1 MKDENRT
8 RAQLLREN
16 ESLQREI
23 TERRQ
28 REEVLWEN
36 ERLLAAFHQI
46 GQTILSPLDLD
57 QILDNM
63 GRHIAEAGIFRS
75 LMIALV
81 DESTQSVE
89 VVRNFFR
96 FPDGSLTLDKG
107 NVVGTRYSLEDE
119 NITPEVARTGE
130 MKVVEEWDDRF
141 DKRIDTHQSRKG
153 QVSYFLPVKQG
164 DRVVAVLATGSKL
177 DEKEEKLRRI
187 EVMRPL
193 LDQFAIALDHARLYE
208 NIQREI
214 TERKQAEEALR
225 ESESKFKELAEL
237 LPETIFETDLG
248 GKITYANRVAFEK
261 FGYALDD
268 IDRGVVI
275 GQLIAPHDRE
285 RAGKSIAE
293 ILNGKVS
300 GGHEYEARRKDDTTF
315 PVMIYSSPIIEKGKP
330 MGLRGIVVDITEF
343 KQGEEEK
350 ARLEAR
356 IRQAEKMEAM
366 GNLAGGVAHDLNN
379 ILSSVIGFPELIL
392 MDLPEGSPLR
402 GLLQVIKDSGEKAAH
417 VVQDL
422 LTLARRGVSVG
433 EVVNANDIISDLL
446 RSPEYGRLK
455 WNYPGV
461 EVEIDLETDLL
472 NILGSPVHLSKT
484 AMNLVSNAIEAMP
497 DGGKLTLST
506 ENRYLDRPIRG
517 YDDVEEGDY
526 AVLSVA
532 DTGTGISPEDMEK
545 IFEPFYTKKEMG
557 RSGTG
562 LGMTVVWGT
571 VKDHNGYIDLQSTV
585 GEGTTFTLYFPV
597 TRREVSRD
605 QPGLPVE
612 KYMGKG
618 ESVFVVDDVEEQQQ
632 LAAAILTR
640 LGYSVTTVSSGEE
653 AVEYLQNSSV
663 DLLVLDMIMDPGMD
677 GLDTYRHILKQH
689 PGQKAIIVSG
699 FSETDRVEEMQRLGA
714 GAYVRKP
721 YLMEKL
727 GIAVRTELDNDR
739 VSKEK

>member
-1 MKDENRT
+1 MKDENKT
-8 RAQLLREN
+8 KAQLLKEN

-23 TERRQ
+23 TELRL

-36 ERLLAAFHQI
+36 DRLLAAFHQI

-81 DESTQSVE
+81 DESTQSME
-89 VVRNFFR
+89 VVRNFYR

-107 NVVGTRYSLEDE
+107 NVVGTRYSLADE

-130 MKVVEEWDDRF
+130 MKVIEEWDDRF
-141 DKRIDTHQSRKG
+141 DKRIDTHKSRKG
-153 QVSYFLPVKQG
+153 QISYFLPVKQG
-164 DRVVAVLATGSKL
+164 DRVVAVLATGSQL
-177 DEKEEKLRRI
+177 EEKEERLHRI
-187 EVMRPL
+187 EIMRPL
-193 LDQFAIALDHARLYE
+193 LDQFAIALEHARLYE
-208 NIQREI
+208 NIRREI
-214 TERKQAEEALR
+214 TERKQVEEALR

-237 LPETIFETDLG
+237 LPETIFESDID

-261 FGYALDD
+261 FGHPLEE
-268 IDRGVVI
+268 IDKGVFVH
-275 GQLIAPHDRE
+275 QLIAPHDRE
-285 RAGKSIAE
+285 RAGKKIAE
-293 ILNGKVS
+293 ILHGKKS
-300 GGHEYEARRKDDTTF
+300 RGNEYTAQRKDGTTF
-315 PVMIYSSPIIEKGKP
+315 PVMIYSSPIIKKGKP
-330 MGLRGIVVDITEF
+330 VGLRGIVVDITEF

-350 ARLEAR
+350 AKLEAR

-379 ILSSVIGFPELIL
+379 ILSSVTGFPELIL
-392 MDLPEGSPLR
+392 LDLTEDSPLR
-402 GLLQVIKDSGEKAAH
+402 GPLQVIKDSGEKAAQ

-422 LTLARRGVSVG
+422 LTLARRGVSV
-433 EVVNANDIISDLL
+433 EDVVNANDIISDLL
-446 RSPEYGRLK
+446 RSPEYGKLK

-461 EVEIDLETDLL
+461 EVETDIETDLL

-484 AMNLVSNAIEAMP
+484 AMNLVANAIEAMP
-497 DGGKLTLST
+497 EGGKLTLST

-526 AVLSVA
+526 VVVSVS
-532 DTGTGISPEDMEK
+532 DTGIGISPEDMKK
-545 IFEPFYTKKEMG
+545 IFEPFYTKKQMG

-597 TRREVSRD
+597 TRQEAAKD
-605 QPGLPVE
+605 QPGFPIE

-618 ESVFVVDDVEEQQQ
+618 ESVLVIDDIEEQQK
-632 LAAAILTR
+632 LASAILTK

-653 AVEYLQNSSV
+653 AVEYLQNGSV

-677 GLDTYRHILKQH
+677 GLDTYRHILKRH

-699 FSETDRVEEMQRLGA
+699 FSETDRVEETQRLGA

-727 GIAVRTELDNDR
+727 GIAVRTELDNER
-739 VSKEK
+739 LPKEK